1 MNVSLVRFAT
11 RSFEED
17 EETIAAKRRKK
28 RKKSAKVKMIS
39 PNPQVKTANILYLFV
54 AFLSFRY
61 FLFQSVGSS
70 CLYQYRNPTP
80 PPTINVSVEVLSL
93 CNKSK

>member
-28 RKKSAKVKMIS
+28 RKKSAKVKMIG
-39 PNPQVKTANILYLFV
+39 PNPQVRTANILYLFA

-70 CLYQYRNPTP
+70 CLCRN
-80 PPTINVSVEVLSL
+80 
-93 CNKSK
+93 